1 MTYKIVTISSTTMKS
16 AFFAYL
22 IGKRNPFAG
31 EKSLFLG
38 WQWHRKAGVESN
50 SILEVYSVFPVISLR
65 FPYETVLSGFFI
77 GLKKIYHYGD
87 KKLSQA

>member
-1 MTYKIVTISSTTMKS
+1 MKS

-38 WQWHRKAGVESN
+38 WQWHGKAGVESDF
-50 SILEVYSVFPVISLR
+50 ILEVYSVFPGNFTSF
-65 FPYETVLSGFFI
+65 FPTKQFCQVFS
-77 GLKKIYHYGD
+77 
-87 KKLSQA
+87 